1 MIYTTYEMFLPSD
14 IVGAT
19 ARGTDGQVTLYM
31 ESLFYFT
38 SFYCFTVVL
47 RDIWVII
54 YFTCL
59 RYTIW

>member
-1 MIYTTYEMFLPSD
+1 MCDYIYFCMICTTYEMFLPLD

-38 SFYCFTVVL
+38 SFYCSTVVL
-47 RDIWVII
+47 RDI
-54 YFTCL
+54 
-59 RYTIW
+59 